1 MTENSEHPG
10 DPAAQLAV
18 AYADTS
24 ASQLGFSLSAPLQE
38 PLAQEDREIDGIT
51 VSVRLLGASHQVLV
65 EDGVQRICETVACL
79 PDITTAL
86 PDSFQAD
93 GYVFSSRVI
102 ECSSDAMAE
111 MVEQIESEVDG
122 HARDGLPALLGRFPG
137 NELAVTAVTTDI
149 DDDALIWR
157 TWHTYPQAG
166 EVVVTSS
173 RIDRDALAVRS

>member
-1 MTENSEHPG
+1 MSPFT
-10 DPAAQLAV
+10 DLDV
-18 AYADTS
+18 AFSDTR
-24 ASQLGFSLSAPLQE
+24 AGQLGFSLTAAQRE
-38 PLAQEDREIDGIT
+38 PLAAADHTIGALTFSI
-51 VSVRLLGASHQVLV
+51 RLLGASHQIVITDDAHEL
-65 EDGVQRICETVACL
+65 CETVACL

-102 ECSSDAMAE
+102 ECSSDAMADLLQ
-111 MVEQIESEVDG
+111 QIESEVEG
-122 HARDGLPALLGRFPG
+122 HARAGLPALLGRFPG
-137 NELAVTAVTTDI
+137 NELAVTAVTADI

>member
-1 MTENSEHPG
+1 MSPFT
-10 DPAAQLAV
+10 DLDV
-18 AYADTS
+18 AFSDTR
-24 ASQLGFSLSAPLQE
+24 AGQLGFSQTAPQRE
-38 PLAQEDREIDGIT
+38 PLATADHTIGSLTFSI
-51 VSVRLLGASHQVLV
+51 RLLGASHQIVVTDDAHEL
-65 EDGVQRICETVACL
+65 CETVACL

-137 NELAVTAVTTDI
+137 NELAVTAVTADI
-149 DDDALIWR
+149 YDDALVWR

-173 RIDRDALAVRS
+173 RMDRDALAVRP

>member
-1 MTENSEHPG
+1 MSPFT
-10 DPAAQLAV
+10 DLDV
-18 AYADTS
+18 AFSDTR
-24 ASQLGFSLSAPLQE
+24 AGQLGFSLTAAQRE
-38 PLAQEDREIDGIT
+38 PLAAADHTIGALTFSI
-51 VSVRLLGASHQVLV
+51 RLLGASHQIVITDDAHEL
-65 EDGVQRICETVACL
+65 CETVACL

-102 ECSSDAMAE
+102 ECSSDAMADLL
-111 MVEQIESEVDG
+111 EQIESEVEG
-122 HARDGLPALLGRFPG
+122 HARAGLPALLGRFPG
-137 NELAVTAVTTDI
+137 NELAVTAVTADI
-149 DDDALIWR
+149 DDAALVWR

>member
-1 MTENSEHPG
+1 MSPFT
-10 DPAAQLAV
+10 DLDV
-18 AYADTS
+18 AFSDTR
-24 ASQLGFSLSAPLQE
+24 AGQLGFSLTAAQRE
-38 PLAQEDREIDGIT
+38 PLAAADHTIGALTFSI
-51 VSVRLLGASHQVLV
+51 RLLGASHQIVINDDAHEL
-65 EDGVQRICETVACL
+65 CETVACL

-102 ECSSDAMAE
+102 ECSSDAMADLL
-111 MVEQIESEVDG
+111 EQIESEVEG
-122 HARDGLPALLGRFPG
+122 HARAGLPALLGRFPG
-137 NELAVTAVTTDI
+137 NELAVTAVTADI

-173 RIDRDALAVRS
+173 RIDRNALAVRS

>member
-1 MTENSEHPG
+1 MSPFT
-10 DPAAQLAV
+10 DLDV
-18 AYADTS
+18 AFSDTR
-24 ASQLGFSLSAPLQE
+24 AGQLGFSLTAAQRE
-38 PLAQEDREIDGIT
+38 PLAAADHTIGALTFSI
-51 VSVRLLGASHQVLV
+51 RLLGASHQIVITDDAHEL
-65 EDGVQRICETVACL
+65 CETVACL

-102 ECSSDAMAE
+102 ECSSDAMADLL
-111 MVEQIESEVDG
+111 EQIESEVEG
-122 HARDGLPALLGRFPG
+122 HARAGLPALLGRFPG
-137 NELAVTAVTTDI
+137 NELAVTAVTADI

>member
-1 MTENSEHPG
+1 MSPFT
-10 DPAAQLAV
+10 DLDV
-18 AYADTS
+18 AFSDTR
-24 ASQLGFSLSAPLQE
+24 AGQLGFSLTAAQRE
-38 PLAQEDREIDGIT
+38 PLAAADHTIGALTFSI
-51 VSVRLLGASHQVLV
+51 RLLGASHQIVITDDAHEL
-65 EDGVQRICETVACL
+65 CETVACL

-102 ECSSDAMAE
+102 ECNSDAMADLL
-111 MVEQIESEVDG
+111 EQIESEVEG
-122 HARDGLPALLGRFPG
+122 HARAGLPALLGRFPG
-137 NELAVTAVTTDI
+137 NELAVTAVTADT

>member
-1 MTENSEHPG
+1 MSPFT
-10 DPAAQLAV
+10 DLDV
-18 AYADTS
+18 AFSDTR
-24 ASQLGFSLSAPLQE
+24 AGQLGFSLTAPQRE
-38 PLAQEDREIDGIT
+38 PLATADHTIGSLTFSI
-51 VSVRLLGASHQVLV
+51 RLLGASHQIVVTDDAHEL
-65 EDGVQRICETVACL
+65 CETVACL

-137 NELAVTAVTTDI
+137 NELAVTAVTADI
-149 DDDALIWR
+149 YDDALVWR

-173 RIDRDALAVRS
+173 RMDRDALAVRP

>member
-1 MTENSEHPG
+1 MSPFT
-10 DPAAQLAV
+10 DLDV
-18 AYADTS
+18 AFSDTR
-24 ASQLGFSLSAPLQE
+24 AGQLGFSLTAAQRE
-38 PLAQEDREIDGIT
+38 PLAAADHTIGALTFSI
-51 VSVRLLGASHQVLV
+51 RLLGASHQIVITDDAHEL
-65 EDGVQRICETVACL
+65 CETVACL

-102 ECSSDAMAE
+102 ECSSDAMADLL
-111 MVEQIESEVDG
+111 EQIESEVEG
-122 HARDGLPALLGRFPG
+122 HARAGLPALLGRFPG
-137 NELAVTAVTTDI
+137 NDLAVTAVTADI

>member
-1 MTENSEHPG
+1 MSPFT
-10 DPAAQLAV
+10 DLDV
-18 AYADTS
+18 AFSDTR
-24 ASQLGFSLSAPLQE
+24 AGQLGFSLTASQRE
-38 PLAQEDREIDGIT
+38 PLAAADHTIGSLSFSI
-51 VSVRLLGASHQVLV
+51 RLLGASHQIVVSDDAHEL
-65 EDGVQRICETVACL
+65 CETVACL

-137 NELAVTAVTTDI
+137 NELAVTAVTADI
-149 DDDALIWR
+149 YDDALVWR

-173 RIDRDALAVRS
+173 RMDRDALAVRP

>member
-1 MTENSEHPG
+1 MSPFT
-10 DPAAQLAV
+10 DLDV
-18 AYADTS
+18 AFSDTR
-24 ASQLGFSLSAPLQE
+24 AGQLGFSLTAAQRE
-38 PLAQEDREIDGIT
+38 PLAAADHTIGALTFSI
-51 VSVRLLGASHQVLV
+51 RLLGASHQIVITDDAHEL
-65 EDGVQRICETVACL
+65 CETVACL

-102 ECSSDAMAE
+102 ECSSDAMADLL
-111 MVEQIESEVDG
+111 EQIESEVEV
-122 HARDGLPALLGRFPG
+122 HARAGLPALLGRFPG
-137 NELAVTAVTTDI
+137 NELAVTAVTADI

>member
-1 MTENSEHPG
+1 MSPFT
-10 DPAAQLAV
+10 DLDV
-18 AYADTS
+18 AFSDTR
-24 ASQLGFSLSAPLQE
+24 AGQLGFSLTAAQRE
-38 PLAQEDREIDGIT
+38 PLAAADHTIGALTFSI
-51 VSVRLLGASHQVLV
+51 RLLGASHQIVITDDAH
-65 EDGVQRICETVACL
+65 EMCETVACL

-93 GYVFSSRVI
+93 GYLFSSRVI
-102 ECSSDAMAE
+102 ECSSDAMADLL
-111 MVEQIESEVDG
+111 EQIESEVEG
-122 HARDGLPALLGRFPG
+122 HARAGLPALLGRFPG
-137 NELAVTAVTTDI
+137 NELAVTAVTADI